1 MQTCIVC
8 ITNKKRLMSQKAAKN
23 AKKHRKLALSRMRDK
38 LRQMARMRLMS
49 KNKNYQ
55 KGDKNGKI

>member
-8 ITNKKRLMSQKAAKN
+8 ITNKKRLMSQKTAKN
-23 AKKHRKLALSRMRDK
+23 AKKHRKLALSRMRYK